1 MQTLLFISHA
11 NPEDNDFT
19 LRLGLQLAREGYQ
32 TWSDITKLI
41 GGESSWGDIEEAIRN
56 YTIKFLY
63 VLSRVSNTK
72 QGALDEL
79 YLAKTVAKTDKL
91 RDFIIPLRVD
101 DLPHSD
107 INVALHRINTIDF
120 SNGWANGLGQLLEK
134 LNLDTVPK
142 NPDKCNPSVVSLW
155 WRSHKEGAGTIK
167 NAPERCLSNW
177 FPVLD
182 TPEAVFIHSPRP
194 GSPPFSQAATLPYP
208 SYSVRQNVISFAQAE
223 ELNLN
228 NSESI
233 SISFEEFI
241 NPKKSSLSLDAKQ
254 RRNAIIY
261 LFRVAWISFIKSKL
275 PIYEMANEKYC
286 AFFTKDKFNSK
297 FQVFDIPEWISGRR
311 TLTGLVLGKTWHFGI
326 SADIQLEPFLTYII
340 FPHVL
345 FSDDGQNIWDSAS
358 RLHKARRSVCK
369 NWWNDHWRD
378 RIMAS
383 MYWLTKQQDS
393 EDILIPVSS
402 ITNIRVSIK
411 CIAFESP
418 VSYDDLLVTQ
428 VPFESGEYSDDDS
441 GLGEE
446 IVEEIK

>member
-1 MQTLLFISHA
+1 MKTLLFISHA

-19 LRLGLQLAREGYQ
+19 LWLGLQLAREGYQ
-32 TWSDITKLI
+32 SWSDITKLI
-41 GGESSWGDIEEAIRN
+41 GGESFWGDIEEAIRN

-101 DLPHSD
+101 DLPYSE

-120 SNGWANGLGQLLEK
+120 NKGWANGLSQLLEK
-134 LNLDTVPK
+134 FDLDTVSK
-142 NPDKCNPSVVSLW
+142 NPDQCNPSIVSSW
-155 WRSHKEGAGTIK
+155 WRAHKEGAGTIK

-182 TPEAVFIHSPRP
+182 APETVFIHSPRP
-194 GSPPFSQAATLPYP
+194 GCPPLPQTTKLPYP
-208 SYSVRQNVISFAQAE
+208 SYSIRQSVISFAQAE

-228 NSESI
+228 NSESKTVP
-233 SISFEEFI
+233 FEEFI
-241 NPKKSSLSLDAKQ
+241 NPSKSSPSFDAMV

-286 AFFTKDKFNSK
+286 AFFTADKFNSK
-297 FQVFDIPEWISGRR
+297 FQIFDIPGWISGRR
-311 TLTGLVLGKTWHFGI
+311 TLTGQVSGKTWHFGI
-326 SADIQLEPFLTYII
+326 SANIQLEPFLTYII

-378 RIMAS
+378 RIIAS
-383 MYWLTKQQDS
+383 MYWLTKQQDTQ
-393 EDILIPVSS
+393 DILIPISS
-402 ITNIRVSIK
+402 IANIRVSIK
-411 CIAFESP
+411 SIAFESP
-418 VSYDDLLVTQ
+418 VSYDDLLVAQ
-428 VPFESGEYSDDDS
+428 IPFESEEYSDDDA
-441 GLGEE
+441 GLDEE
-446 IVEEIK
+446 MVDEIT